1 MTDHIQIED
10 TSEFAV
16 YESTIDDRRGASP
29 GAPGALWSWSGRG
42 RFAGGCRES
51 RPDWMIARDMAND
64 MFGAV
69 CDREIEL
76 ESNRNRSAA
85 VDLDAADAILFAE
98 ADEWVRRANAN
109 CARIANDYSTDEWNS
124 SKIGIL
130 SDEQWAHM
138 CAALNTDPS

>member
-1 MTDHIQIED
+1 MTDHMQIED

-29 GAPGALWSWSGRG
+29 GAAGALWSWSGRG

-76 ESNRNRSAA
+76 ESIRNRSAA
-85 VDLDAADAILFAE
+85 VDLDMA
-98 ADEWVRRANAN
+98 
-109 CARIANDYSTDEWNS
+109 DEWNS